1 MSSPTLGHVLFALAS
16 ASFSSSRSFW
26 CATSS
31 ASWSS
36 SGNIPSRH
44 PTDIPIIA
52 PSTFANRGPRAD
64 SCAAVS
70 TGDLKPA
77 RSAYASILLLV
88 ATPTMSDSKLPSPAA
103 AMVDNASVAPMLRS
117 MYSPAAIMIMLSMNP
132 KPTKGIACAR
142 NTA

>member
-1 MSSPTLGHVLFALAS
+1 M
-16 ASFSSSRSFW
+16 
-26 CATSS
+26 
-31 ASWSS
+31 
-36 SGNIPSRH
+36 
-44 PTDIPIIA
+44 
-52 PSTFANRGPRAD
+52 
-64 SCAAVS
+64 S